1 MLLNA
6 SAELTELSFLTAKEI
21 IAFSTAKLSTVQQV
35 LDYLPKRYEDRRQF
49 AVFPAQATGE
59 AMCLRG
65 VVVDCQRKGFGG
77 RKGFHEVV
85 VGTDDGFS
93 DNTIVLRWFNMPYIA
108 KMLAVGHE
116 LIFFG
121 KPKETAGRLV
131 IDHPDFE
138 IINDMVDASVHV
150 DRIVPI
156 YKNVAGISQRRL
168 REIVYGFRVDVEPSS
183 LCEAYQV
190 DESYPRIDAYREV
203 HFPEDMAQAQAA
215 RRFFA
220 LEEFFILQLNVAW
233 RKSRYDAQRG
243 RVLGKK
249 TSLLKAFYESLPF
262 DLTGA
267 QKRSVKEI
275 VGDMRRPR
283 PMHRMLQGDV
293 GSGKTFVAMCAAL
306 LAIESGTQV
315 ALMAPTQI
323 LAEQHFL
330 TFCKWLDPLGIR
342 VGLRTS
348 AKKQDK
354 GGSGQVQL
362 LIGTHALLY
371 DEDAFEDLGLVIID
385 EQHKFG
391 VEQRSRL
398 IQQGVMPDVLVM
410 TATPI
415 PRTLTLTIYGDLEVS
430 VLDER
435 PAGRGKV
442 ITALRPKAKVSDV
455 TKFVKQQLD
464 QGRQA
469 YLVYPLVEES
479 EALKAE
485 SATVEFEKWKKR
497 LSEYEVAL
505 LHGKVSS
512 EEKESVMTDFRD
524 GKTDVLVST
533 TVIEVGVDVPNANL
547 MVIYNAERFGLSQ
560 LHQLRGRIGRGEHKS
575 YCILV
580 TDGKKSTALEKLQE
594 LVQTDD
600 GFKIAEADLRLRG
613 PGDVLGTQQSGLAD
627 LRFIEYLADTELV
640 REARRLADALLY
652 EDPNLAAHSK
662 LLGLMVDDGMRA

>member
-6 SAELTELSFLTAKEI
+6 SAELTELGFLTAKEI

-35 LDYLPKRYEDRRQF
+35 LDHLPRRYEDRRVF
-49 AVFPAQATGE
+49 AAFPAQATGE

-65 VVVDCQRKGFGG
+65 VVVDCQRKVFGG
-77 RKGFHEVV
+77 GKGFHEVV

-93 DNTIVLRWFNMPYIA
+93 DSTIVLRWFNMPYIA

-116 LIFFG
+116 LVFFG
-121 KPKETAGRLV
+121 KPKETAGKLV

-156 YKNVAGISQRRL
+156 YKNIAGISQRRL
-168 REIVYGFRVDVEPSS
+168 REIVYGFRESVDPSS
-183 LCEAYQV
+183 LSEAYQV
-190 DESYPRIDAYREV
+190 DESYPRIDAYREA
-203 HFPEDMAQAQAA
+203 HFPENMAQAEAA

-233 RKSRYDAQRG
+233 RKSRYEAQRG

-306 LAIESGTQV
+306 LAIESGAQV

-330 TFCKWLDPLGIR
+330 TFSKWLDPLGIR

-348 AKKQDK
+348 AKKLDQ
-354 GGSGQVQL
+354 GGSGEVQL

-371 DEDAFEDLGLVIID
+371 DEDAFDDLGLVIID

-415 PRTLTLTIYGDLEVS
+415 PRTLTLTIYGDLDVS

-455 TKFVKQQLD
+455 TRFLKQQLD

-479 EALKAE
+479 ESLKAE
-485 SATVEFEKWKKR
+485 SATVEFEKWQKR
-497 LSEYEVAL
+497 LSKYEVAL

-512 EEKESVMTDFRD
+512 EEKESVMADFRD

-580 TDGKKSTALEKLQE
+580 TDGKKTAALEKLQE

-640 REARRLADALLY
+640 REARRLADALLH

-662 LLGLMVDDGMRA
+662 LLDLMVDDGVRA